1 MFLST
6 RTGVAAGGWAGACFA
21 GGCATSLGIGG
32 TYTKV
37 PGAIGPRCADEFHR
51 TPKEIAAVQARFQM
65 AARRRNKPLPTLP
78 PPSQRPA
85 RSARRPLTAWATTP
99 TPTSGMAPDARQR
112 LAGCERAWQLRF
124 RNRRRARKR
133 NACGPFERSDATSDQ
148 FTCFVNVTGSISTR
162 RFGSRHL
169 ISAGR
174 FFSSLHSTTGSASPL
189 PTAVR
194 RVPETPLP
202 SR

>member
-1 MFLST
+1 M
-6 RTGVAAGGWAGACFA
+6 RTHRAGNNSNTNIWNGAGCT
-21 GGCATSLGIGG
+21 GKEWLT
-32 TYTKV
+32 
-37 PGAIGPRCADEFHR
+37 ADERGDDDFA
-51 TPKEIAAVQARFQM
+51 TEEG
-65 AARRRNKPLPTLP
+65 
-78 PPSQRPA
+78 PA
-85 RSARRPLTAWATTP
+85 SV
-99 TPTSGMAPDARQR
+99 D
-112 LAGCERAWQLRF
+112 
-124 RNRRRARKR
+124 
-133 NACGPFERSDATSDQ
+133 ACGPFERSDATSDQ

-194 RVPETPLP
+194 RLPETPLP